1 MNHFKMPVVDKKII
15 SSIFFMFTLY
25 QLVKTWRKCRK
36 RSGELKSRG
45 VCFPENDGVL
55 LFQVTIKRE
64 VLQVTSSVQ
73 WL

>member
-1 MNHFKMPVVDKKII
+1 
-15 SSIFFMFTLY
+15 MFTLY

-36 RSGELKSRG
+36 ISGELKSRG
-45 VCFPENDGVL
+45 VCLLENDDVL

-73 WL
+73 WLWATCLVLNIKNFEYDLLL